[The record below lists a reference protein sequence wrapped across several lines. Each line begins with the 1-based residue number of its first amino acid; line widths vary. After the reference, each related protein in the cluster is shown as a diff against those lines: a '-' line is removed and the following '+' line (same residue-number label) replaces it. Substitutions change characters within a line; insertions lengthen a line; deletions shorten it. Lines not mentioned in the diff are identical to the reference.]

1 MTEQSISHNREK
13 LQTAYQQGTITEF
26 QNAEKP
32 GTSLSRMNAML
43 NYNHVDKIG
52 NDVAKTLCARDYKGF
67 GTGFDAMNGVIEVMA
82 DVNVIG
88 SLEAK
93 FESTNRIYDVG
104 GGVVRH

>member
-1 MTEQSISHNREK
+1 
-13 LQTAYQQGTITEF
+13 
-26 QNAEKP
+26 
-32 GTSLSRMNAML
+32 ML

-67 GTGFDAMNGVIEVMA
+67 GTGFDTMNGVIEVMA

-104 GGVVRH
+104 GGVVQH

>member
-1 MTEQSISHNREK
+1 
-13 LQTAYQQGTITEF
+13 
-26 QNAEKP
+26 
-32 GTSLSRMNAML
+32 ML

-67 GTGFDAMNGVIEVMA
+67 GTGFDTMNGVIEVMA

-104 GGVVRH
+104 GV